1 MRINNGIYALD
12 IVEYK
17 GERFLVEKVEKGKCI
32 LKGDSGKL
40 LKDIDVS
47 ECKKVILE

>member
-17 GERFLVEKVEKGKCI
+17 GEKFYVEKVEKGKCI

-40 LKDIDVS
+40 LENIDVF
-47 ECKKVILE
+47 ECKKIIME